1 MDVPSHFHFQFRR
14 MVEFADTDMAGI
26 MHFSNF
32 LRFAE
37 TAEHAFFRSLGFR
50 VHTNSAGLRHGWP
63 RIEVACK
70 YRQPARFEETLEI
83 CLRLEEIRSS
93 SLNYSF
99 WFFGEAAT
107 RPLLAS
113 GTCAIIHVEIND
125 ATHEIKKT
133 PIPAA
138 LRTKL
143 EAAMAGATKLR
154 AES

>member
-1 MDVPSHFHFQFRR
+1 MDHPAHFHFRHRR
-14 MVEFADTDMAGI
+14 MVEFADTDMAGL

-37 TAEHAFFRSLGFR
+37 VTEHAFFRSLGFR
-50 VHTNSAGLRHGWP
+50 VHTNSANLRHGWP
-63 RIEVACK
+63 RIEVSCK

-99 WFFGEAAT
+99 WFFGDGAD
-107 RPLLAS
+107 RPLLAH

-125 ATHEIKKT
+125 ATCEIKKT
-133 PIPAA
+133 PIPAD
-138 LRTKL
+138 LRTRL
-143 EAAMAGATKLR
+143 EALLK
-154 AES
+154 S